1 MQNHFSTYFKYQAW
15 ANNAFCETLKT
26 LDPSLHAD
34 QIYQTTQLMNHIH
47 LVLRI
52 FAAHLA
58 GLPHDYKS
66 DFPSQNP
73 SLMQL
78 HTDLAEIDRWYF
90 DYVQEIT
97 SPQLDEM
104 VSFAFTD
111 GDKGYMSRA
120 EILSHL
126 VQHSVYHRGEVG
138 RILKQI
144 SIRPP
149 RDTFAT
155 FLHQANPARRLQ
167 GKPA

>member
-1 MQNHFSTYFKYQAW
+1 MHNYFSSSFKYHAW
-15 ANNAFCETLKT
+15 ANDAFCEKLET
-26 LDPSLHAD
+26 LDSSLHTD
-34 QIYQTTQLMNHIH
+34 QLYQTTQLMNHIH

-52 FAAHLA
+52 FAAHMV
-58 GLPHDYKS
+58 GRPHGYES

-73 SLMQL
+73 ALTQL
-78 HTDLAEIDRWYF
+78 RADLAEIDQWYLEYVPTIAPAQF
-90 DYVQEIT
+90 DDMMPFT
-97 SPQLDEM
+97 
-104 VSFAFTD
+104 FTD

-149 RDTFAT
+149 RDTFAA
-155 FLHQANPARRLQ
+155 FLHQAHPARRLQ